1 MNKPSYLNRRW
12 ARLKEVCLKKYLADS
27 VGHFT
32 RLICCGLI
40 LLYSMF
46 HNPYSMPGICTK
58 TGDKGET
65 SLLGGKRVKKCCL
78 EMEAIG
84 EVDELNSLLGMLIE
98 EIIED
103 FSREAKRLLGIQ
115 QQLFVV
121 GGQLASVQTKL
132 KNIPVLKK
140 SEVAKLEKWIDA
152 MGKELSPLK
161 SFIIPGGCEEAA
173 LSFYVRAVCRRA
185 ERQVVKLSERYSVDP
200 VIKQYLNRLSDL
212 LFVLG
217 RWFNKRVGNR

>member
-1 MNKPSYLNRRW
+1 
-12 ARLKEVCLKKYLADS
+12 
-27 VGHFT
+27 
-32 RLICCGLI
+32 
-40 LLYSMF
+40 
-46 HNPYSMPGICTK
+46 MPKIYTK

-103 FSREAKRLLGIQ
+103 FPRGAKQLFDVQR
-115 QQLFVV
+115 QLFVV
-121 GGQLASVQTKL
+121 GARLAGVQMSKSSRTPFGLVRLRSPLVAQGKL
-132 KNIPVLKK
+132 T
-140 SEVAKLEKWIDA
+140 SLEKWIDA
-152 MGKELSPLK
+152 MEKDLPQLK
-161 SFIIPGGCEEAA
+161 NFIIPGGCEEAA
-173 LSFYVRAVCRRA
+173 LCFYIRAVCRRA
-185 ERQVVKLSERYSVDP
+185 ERRVIGLAESYSVDP

-217 RWFNKRVGNR
+217 RWFNKKTTPLSPETCILTPRDK